1 MCYNITENIGHNVCR
16 RRNESMKRKKRFGDR
31 NDGYLVRDADA
42 MHVIAPFI
50 LPNRADNEA
59 SMSEYIELAP
69 ILEYIEKK
77 NADNPEFKYTFFH
90 VICAAL
96 ARVIAERPRM
106 NRFYAGQRLYDRN
119 EISFAFVVKRQF
131 TDESSETLAIVRYD
145 TESGIPAMEQIY
157 GQVKKI
163 VTGVRRDGKV
173 VDGATDKAAMLN
185 KLPRF
190 LLNMVMG
197 ILNTLDYFG
206 HYPKSFARVDP
217 YCATCFISNLG
228 SIKMNAQYHHLA
240 NRCTNSLFVIIGEK
254 HFRPTYSEDGS
265 CTVKE
270 VIPLGITVD
279 ERIADGVYFAKTLTR
294 LREILANP
302 EILDEPYTVE

>member
-1 MCYNITENIGHNVCR
+1 
-16 RRNESMKRKKRFGDR
+16 MKRKKRFGDR
-31 NDGYLVRDADA
+31 PDGYLVRDADA
-42 MHVIAPFI
+42 MHIIAPFI

-59 SMSEYIELAP
+59 MMSETIELAP
-69 ILEYIEKK
+69 ILEYVNRK

-96 ARVIAERPRM
+96 ARVIAERPYM
-106 NRFYAGQRLYDRN
+106 NRFYAGQRLYERDN
-119 EISFAFVVKRQF
+119 ISFAFVVKKQF
-131 TDESSETLAIVRYD
+131 TDKASETLAIVKYD
-145 TESGIPAMEQIY
+145 NYSGVSAMEQIY
-157 GQVKKI
+157 GQIKKI

-173 VDGATDKAAMLN
+173 VDGATGIAGVLN

-190 LLNMVMG
+190 LLNFVMW
-197 ILNTLDYFG
+197 ILNTLDYYG
-206 HYPKSFARVDP
+206 MYPKSFSKVDP
-217 YCATCFISNLG
+217 YCTTCFMSNLG

-254 HFRPTYSEDGS
+254 YVKPTYTLDGS
-265 CTVKE
+265 CTVSE

-279 ERIADGVYFAKTLTR
+279 ERIADGVYFSKTLAR

-302 EILDEPYTVE
+302 DVLDEPYVSME